1 MISTT
6 SNNVIQFPRK
16 PTDKIVAPQT
26 VEEVIDSVESIK
38 QLHIQETLETVVPIL
53 FDKLAAASFQPEN
66 ELEFMKDGA
75 LIVESIRSFLLKLYD
90 VNHPL
95 QLIAEHLFEQIDE
108 DGNLEV
114 SSKVKLIINRSEDA
128 D

>member
-1 MISTT
+1 MMS
-6 SNNVIQFPRK
+6 SNNVIQFPRRS
-16 PTDKIVAPQT
+16 TDRIAAPQT

-75 LIVESIRSFLLKLYD
+75 LIVEAIRSFLLKLYD